1 MKTKFKNFQ
10 EFRRECECLYDMYEP
25 HFLLQD
31 YEIITNFE
39 GNEIDRGCWYC
50 IVKIRENVHTI
61 LAYDHTGESDD
72 NPFVIYCDWSQQPS
86 VVGKSGHFTECKE
99 FSNLE
104 ESFHFMVQEPSRH
117 YIRYGEDCVLISEKD
132 KYEAVFDYQEGFGL
146 LDSIKL
152 INSDDFYKGKTI
164 EIYQPKSYGR
174 TVLYQKK
181 IQ

>member
-1 MKTKFKNFQ
+1 MKKQFKNFQ
-10 EFRRECECLYDMYEP
+10 DFYKECDELYMMYEP
-25 HFLLQD
+25 HFLLQGC
-31 YEIITNFE
+31 EVITNFE
-39 GNEIDRGCWYC
+39 GNEIDNGCWYC

-61 LAYDHTGESDD
+61 LAYDHTEETE
-72 NPFVIYCDWSQQPS
+72 NPFVVYCDWSQQPS

-104 ESFHFMVQEPSRH
+104 ESFHFMVQEPSH
-117 YIRYGEDCVLISEKD
+117 YYIKYGEDSVLILEKGE
-132 KYEAVFDYQEGFGL
+132 YETIFDGLKGLGL
-146 LDSIKL
+146 LDAINL
-152 INSDDFYKGKTI
+152 VNSDDFYKGKTI